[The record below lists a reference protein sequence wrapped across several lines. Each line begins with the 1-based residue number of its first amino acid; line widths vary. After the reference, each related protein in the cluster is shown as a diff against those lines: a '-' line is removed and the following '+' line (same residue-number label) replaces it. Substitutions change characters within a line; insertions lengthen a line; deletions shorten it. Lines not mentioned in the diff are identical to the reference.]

1 MSSIKKNFLYNSL
14 YQILVMFIPLI
25 TTPYISRVLGAQ
37 GVGTYSYAY
46 SIANYFV
53 LFIMLGL
60 NNYGNRTIA
69 RVRDNEKK
77 LSKTFWSIYALQLFL
92 GIIINIIYVGYSF
105 FISSNIYI
113 SLSMFFY
120 VLSATFDINW
130 LFFGLEK
137 FKLTIIRNTTIK
149 ILTTICIFW
158 FVNTSKDIVVYCLIM
173 TSGMLLSQL
182 LLWPYVIKKIKVYRP
197 NFQDISKHIK
207 PNLILFITVIAVSLF
222 NIMDKIMLGIMTTKV
237 EVGFYESSQK
247 IIAIPTALITSLG
260 TVMLPRMSNMVEKNE
275 EQSNKLIYISIKNI
289 IVKDY

>member
-69 RVRDNEKK
+69 RVRDNEEK

-105 FISSNIYI
+105 CNS
-113 SLSMFFY
+113 
-120 VLSATFDINW
+120 
-130 LFFGLEK
+130 
-137 FKLTIIRNTTIK
+137 
-149 ILTTICIFW
+149 
-158 FVNTSKDIVVYCLIM
+158 
-173 TSGMLLSQL
+173 
-182 LLWPYVIKKIKVYRP
+182 
-197 NFQDISKHIK
+197 
-207 PNLILFITVIAVSLF
+207 
-222 NIMDKIMLGIMTTKV
+222 
-237 EVGFYESSQK
+237 
-247 IIAIPTALITSLG
+247 
-260 TVMLPRMSNMVEKNE
+260 
-275 EQSNKLIYISIKNI
+275 
-289 IVKDY
+289 

>member
-25 TTPYISRVLGAQ
+25 TMPYISRVLGAQ

-69 RVRDNEKK
+69 RVRDNEEK

-149 ILTTICIFW
+149 ISFGLLTH
-158 FVNTSKDIVVYCLIM
+158 L
-173 TSGMLLSQL
+173 
-182 LLWPYVIKKIKVYRP
+182 KI
-197 NFQDISKHIK
+197 
-207 PNLILFITVIAVSLF
+207 
-222 NIMDKIMLGIMTTKV
+222 
-237 EVGFYESSQK
+237 
-247 IIAIPTALITSLG
+247 
-260 TVMLPRMSNMVEKNE
+260 
-275 EQSNKLIYISIKNI
+275 
-289 IVKDY
+289 